1 MKILIKNAKIIDT
14 QSSFN
19 NKTSDLLIEN
29 GVIQKIAKDI
39 IDKDAVCIES
49 KNLCVSCGWVDL
61 KADFCDPGFEHK
73 ETIEIGLDTA
83 AAGGYTHVCTL
94 PSTDP
99 VVDGKALVEYQLR
112 KAENHT
118 VEIHPI
124 AAITKQMKGEELSE
138 MYDLSQVGVRL
149 FSDDLHALNSGILNR
164 ALLYSKN
171 LGVKIIAFSRN
182 ASISGNGIVNEGLAS
197 ITTGLKADPE
207 IGEIIEI
214 ERNLRLLEY
223 TDGALHLT
231 GISCQESVNL
241 IRKAKKKGLNVTADV
256 NVMNLCFSEDAVLNF
271 DSIMKVLPVLRT
283 AKDQK
288 ALWEGITDGT
298 IDTIVSDHRPMN
310 QEDKEL
316 EFDNATFGSSQLQ
329 TVFGAL
335 NHHSPK
341 HLEHIISCLSNKAR
355 GISGIKL
362 HAIEIGNKADLTI
375 FDPQIEWELNEN
387 NLVSEYPYNPF
398 FKKKIKGKIL
408 GVINGGKASIQN

>member
-1 MKILIKNAKIIDT
+1 MKILIKNAKIFDRH
-14 QSSFN
+14 SSFN
-19 NKTSDLLIEN
+19 NENRDLLIEN
-29 GVIQKIAKDI
+29 GFIQKVAKDI
-39 IDKDAVCIES
+39 IDKEAICIES
-49 KNLCVSCGWVDL
+49 KNLYVSCGWVDL
-61 KADFCDPGFEHK
+61 KANFCDPGFEYK

-94 PSTDP
+94 PSTAP
-99 VVDGKALVEYQLR
+99 IVDGKALVEYQLR

-124 AAITKQMKGEELSE
+124 ASITKQMNGDELSE
-138 MYDLSQVGVRL
+138 MYDLSQVDVRL
-149 FSDDLHALNSGILNR
+149 FSDDLNPINSGIMHR

-171 LGVKIIAFSRN
+171 LGVKIIAFSRDK
-182 ASISGNGIVNEGLAS
+182 SISGNGMVNEGLAS
-197 ITTGLKADPE
+197 ITTGLKGDPE

-223 TDGALHLT
+223 TQGSLHLT
-231 GISCQESVNL
+231 GISCEESVNL

-256 NVMNLCFSEDAVLNF
+256 NVMNLCFSEDAILNF
-271 DSIMKVLPVLRT
+271 DSNMKVLPVLRT

-288 ALWEGITDGT
+288 ALWEGIVDGT

-316 EFDNATFGSSQLQ
+316 EFDNANFGAAQLQ

-335 NHHSPK
+335 NKHSPK
-341 HLEHIISCLSNKAR
+341 NLEQIITCLSYKAR
-355 GISGIKL
+355 EISKIQH

-375 FDPQIEWELNEN
+375 FDPEIEWELTKN

-398 FKKKIKGKIL
+398 FEKKIKGKIL
-408 GVINGGKASIQN
+408 GVINGGKATIKN

>member
-1 MKILIKNAKIIDT
+1 MKILIKNAKIFDRH
-14 QSSFN
+14 SSFN
-19 NKTSDLLIEN
+19 NENRDLLIEN
-29 GVIQKIAKDI
+29 GFIQKVAKDI
-39 IDKDAVCIES
+39 IDKEAICIES
-49 KNLCVSCGWVDL
+49 KNLYVSCGWVDL
-61 KADFCDPGFEHK
+61 KANFCDPGFEHK

-94 PSTDP
+94 PSTAP
-99 VVDGKALVEYQLR
+99 IVDGKALVEYQLR

-124 AAITKQMKGEELSE
+124 ASITKQMNGDELSE

-149 FSDDLHALNSGILNR
+149 FSDDLNPINSGIMHR
-164 ALLYSKN
+164 ALLYSKT
-171 LGVKIIAFSRN
+171 LGVKIIAFSRDK
-182 ASISGNGIVNEGLAS
+182 SISGNGVVNEGLAS
-197 ITTGLKADPE
+197 ITTGLKADPA
-207 IGEIIEI
+207 IGEVIEI

-223 TDGALHLT
+223 TEGALHLT
-231 GISCQESVNL
+231 GISCEESVSL

-271 DSIMKVLPVLRT
+271 DTIMKVLPVLRT

-288 ALWEGITDGT
+288 ALWEGIKDGT

-316 EFDNATFGSSQLQ
+316 EFDNANFGAAQLQ

-335 NHHSPK
+335 NQHSPK
-341 HLEHIISCLSNKAR
+341 NLEQIITCLSYKAR
-355 GISGIKL
+355 EISKIQH

-375 FDPQIEWELNEN
+375 FDPEIEWELTKN
-387 NLVSEYPYNPF
+387 NLISEYPYNPF
-398 FKKKIKGKIL
+398 FEKKIKGKIL
-408 GVINGGKASIQN
+408 GVINGGKATIQN

>member
-1 MKILIKNAKIIDT
+1 MKILIKNAKIFDRN
-14 QSSFN
+14 SSFN
-19 NKTSDLLIEN
+19 NETRDLLIEN
-29 GVIQKIAKDI
+29 GFIQKVTKDI
-39 IDKDAVCIES
+39 IDKEAICIES
-49 KNLCVSCGWVDL
+49 NNLCVSCGWVDL
-61 KADFCDPGFEHK
+61 KANFCDPGFEHK
-73 ETIEIGLDTA
+73 ETIAIGLDTA

-99 VVDGKALVEYQLR
+99 IVDGKALVEYQLR
-112 KAENHT
+112 KAEDHT

-124 AAITKQMKGEELSE
+124 AAITKQMQGEELSE
-138 MYDLSQVGVRL
+138 IYDLTQVGVRL
-149 FSDDLHALNSGILNR
+149 LSDDLHPMNSGVIHR

-171 LGVKIIAFSRN
+171 LGVKIIAFSRDK
-182 ASISGNGIVNEGLAS
+182 SISGNGMVNEGLAS
-197 ITTGLKADPE
+197 ITTGLKGDPA
-207 IGEIIEI
+207 ISEIIDV

-223 TDGALHLT
+223 TEGALHLT
-231 GISCQESVNL
+231 GISCEESVSL

-271 DSIMKVLPVLRT
+271 DTIMKVLPVLRT

-288 ALWEGITDGT
+288 ALWEGIKDGT

-316 EFDNATFGSSQLQ
+316 EFDNANFGGAQLQ

-335 NHHSPK
+335 NKHSPEN
-341 HLEHIISCLSNKAR
+341 LEQIITCLSYKAR
-355 GISGIKL
+355 EISQIQH

-375 FDPQIEWELNEN
+375 FDPEIEWELTKN
-387 NLVSEYPYNPF
+387 NLISEYPYNPF
-398 FKKKIKGKIL
+398 FEKKIKGKIL

>member
-1 MKILIKNAKIIDT
+1 MKILIKKAKIIDAH
-14 QSSFN
+14 SSFN
-19 NKTSDLLIEN
+19 NKISDLLIEN

-39 IDKDAVCIES
+39 IDKEAICIES
-49 KNLCVSCGWVDL
+49 ENLCVSCGWVDL

-124 AAITKQMKGEELSE
+124 AAITKNMKGEELSE
-138 MYDLSQVGVRL
+138 MYDLSQVGVRM

-171 LGVKIIAFSRN
+171 LGVKIIAFSRDK
-182 ASISGNGIVNEGLAS
+182 SISGNGMVNEGLAS
-197 ITTGLKADPE
+197 ITTGLKGDPE

-223 TDGALHLT
+223 TQGSLHLT
-231 GISCQESVNL
+231 GISCEESVNL

-256 NVMNLCFSEDAVLNF
+256 NVMNLCFSEDTILNF
-271 DSIMKVLPVLRT
+271 DSNMKVLPVLRT

-288 ALWEGITDGT
+288 ALWEGIVDGT

-316 EFDNATFGSSQLQ
+316 EFDNANFGAAQLQ

-335 NHHSPK
+335 NRHSPENLK
-341 HLEHIISCLSNKAR
+341 QIITCLSYKAR
-355 GISGIKL
+355 EISQIQH

-375 FDPQIEWELNEN
+375 FDPEIEWELTKN
-387 NLVSEYPYNPF
+387 NLISEYPYNPF
-398 FKKKIKGKIL
+398 FEKKIKGKIL

>member
-1 MKILIKNAKIIDT
+1 MKILIKNARIYDKH
-14 QSSFN
+14 SSFN
-19 NKTSDLLIEN
+19 NEVRDLLIEN
-29 GVIQKIAKDI
+29 GIIQNLAKNI
-39 IDKDAVCIES
+39 IDKEAVCIDS

-61 KADFCDPGFEHK
+61 KANFCDPGFEYK

-124 AAITKQMKGEELSE
+124 AAITKNMKGEELSE
-138 MYDLSQVGVRL
+138 MYDLSQVGVRM

-171 LGVKIIAFSRN
+171 LGVKIIAFSRDK
-182 ASISGNGIVNEGLAS
+182 SISGNGMVNEGLAS
-197 ITTGLKADPE
+197 ITTGLKGDPE

-223 TDGALHLT
+223 TQGSLHLT
-231 GISCQESVNL
+231 GISCEESVNL

-256 NVMNLCFSEDAVLNF
+256 NVMNLCFSEDTILNF
-271 DSIMKVLPVLRT
+271 DSNMKVLPVLRT

-288 ALWEGITDGT
+288 ALWEGIVDGT

-316 EFDNATFGSSQLQ
+316 EFDNANFGAAQLQ

-335 NHHSPK
+335 NQHSPK
-341 HLEHIISCLSNKAR
+341 NLEQIITCLSYKAR
-355 GISGIKL
+355 EISKIQH

-375 FDPQIEWELNEN
+375 FDPEIEWELTKN

-398 FKKKIKGKIL
+398 FEKKIKGKIL
-408 GVINGGKASIQN
+408 GVINGGKATIKN

>member
-1 MKILIKNAKIIDT
+1 MKILIKNARIYDKH
-14 QSSFN
+14 SSFN
-19 NKTSDLLIEN
+19 NEVRDLLIEN
-29 GVIQKIAKDI
+29 GIIQNLAKNI
-39 IDKDAVCIES
+39 IDKEAVCIDS

-61 KADFCDPGFEHK
+61 KANFCDPGFEYK

-124 AAITKQMKGEELSE
+124 AAITKNMKGEELSE
-138 MYDLSQVGVRL
+138 MYDLSQVGVRM

-171 LGVKIIAFSRN
+171 LGVKIIAFSRDK
-182 ASISGNGIVNEGLAS
+182 SISGNGMVNEGLAS
-197 ITTGLKADPE
+197 ITTGLKGDPE

-223 TDGALHLT
+223 TQGSLHLT
-231 GISCQESVNL
+231 GISCEESVNL

-256 NVMNLCFSEDAVLNF
+256 NVMNLCFSEDTILNF
-271 DSIMKVLPVLRT
+271 DSNMKVLPVLRT

-288 ALWEGITDGT
+288 ALWEGIVDGT

-316 EFDNATFGSSQLQ
+316 EFDNANFGAAQLQ

-335 NHHSPK
+335 NKHSPK
-341 HLEHIISCLSNKAR
+341 NLEQIITCLSYNAR
-355 GISGIKL
+355 EISKIQH

-375 FDPQIEWELNEN
+375 FDPEIEWELTKN

-398 FKKKIKGKIL
+398 FEKKIKGKIL
-408 GVINGGKASIQN
+408 GVINGGKATIKN

>member
-1 MKILIKNAKIIDT
+1 MKILIKNAKIFDRNSI
-14 QSSFN
+14 FN
-19 NKTSDLLIEN
+19 NETRDLLIEN
-29 GVIQKIAKDI
+29 GFIQKVAKDI
-39 IDKDAVCIES
+39 TDKEAISIES

-61 KADFCDPGFEHK
+61 KANFCDPGFEHK
-73 ETIEIGLDTA
+73 ETIAIGLDTA

-99 VVDGKALVEYQLR
+99 IVDGKALVEYQLR
-112 KAENHT
+112 KAEDHT

-124 AAITKQMKGEELSE
+124 ATISKKMKGEELSE
-138 MYDLSQVGVRL
+138 MYDLTRVGVRL
-149 FSDDLHALNSGILNR
+149 FSDDLHPMNSGVMHR

-171 LGVKIIAFSRN
+171 LGVKIIAFSRDK
-182 ASISGNGIVNEGLAS
+182 SISGNGMVNEGLAS
-197 ITTGLKADPE
+197 ITTGLKGDPA
-207 IGEIIEI
+207 ISEIIDV

-223 TDGALHLT
+223 TEGALHLT
-231 GISCQESVNL
+231 GISCEESVSL

-256 NVMNLCFSEDAVLNF
+256 NVMNLCFNEDAVLNF

-283 AKDQK
+283 AKDQN
-288 ALWEGITDGT
+288 ALWEGIKDGT

-316 EFDNATFGSSQLQ
+316 EFDNANFGAAQLQ

-335 NHHSPK
+335 NKHSPEN
-341 HLEHIISCLSNKAR
+341 LEQIITCLSSKAR
-355 GISGIKL
+355 EISQIQH

-375 FDPQIEWELNEN
+375 FDPEIEWELTKN
-387 NLVSEYPYNPF
+387 NLISEYPYNPF
-398 FKKKIKGKIL
+398 FEKKIKGKIL